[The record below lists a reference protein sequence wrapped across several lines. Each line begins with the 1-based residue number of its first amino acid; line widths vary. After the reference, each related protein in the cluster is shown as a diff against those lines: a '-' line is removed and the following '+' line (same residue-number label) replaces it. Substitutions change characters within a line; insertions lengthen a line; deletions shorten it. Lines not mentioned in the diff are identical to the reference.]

1 MNSSEIIEELSK
13 ITTADVVIFTA
24 GVILFARWLYKT
36 SLGKNALTESLP
48 RRNNMPPYMP
58 IIPLI
63 VWLGGVAMAVS
74 AVNKFFPGLANW
86 QSVLVDNV
94 IVSVGTI
101 ITIAVIIFL
110 VRATFA
116 RRTKGFGLDL
126 RTIPKD
132 FLAAAGNLFAVWPVL
147 TMLFLTTVFLGRLI
161 YGPDFQIQKH
171 EELELIT
178 SCPQVSVRA
187 AIVIAA
193 VLIIPVVEEMLFR
206 GLFQTMIR
214 SYTGKPWTSIAAS
227 SLLFTAAHANAAH
240 WPVLLALAMCLGYSY
255 EKSGSLFRPIF
266 IHMFFNASSI
276 IATLYSI

>member
-1 MNSSEIIEELSK
+1 MNSSEIIQELSK
-13 ITTADVVIFTA
+13 MTAVDI
-24 GVILFARWLYKT
+24 ILFAVGMFLFTRWLYKT
-36 SLGKNALTESLP
+36 SLGTNALTESLP

-58 IIPLI
+58 IIPL
-63 VWLGGVAMAVS
+63 VLWQGGIILVVLTL
-74 AVNKFFPGLANW
+74 KEFFPGLANW
-86 QSVLVDNV
+86 QSAFLDSL
-94 IVSVGTI
+94 IMSVGSV
-101 ITIAVIIFL
+101 ITIAVIILL

-116 RRTKGFGLDL
+116 RRTKGFGLDI

-132 FLAAAGNLFAVWPVL
+132 FLAAAGNLLAVWPVL
-147 TMLFLTTVFLGRLI
+147 TMLFLATVFLGQLI

-178 SCPQVSVRA
+178 SHPQISVRVV
-187 AIVIAA
+187 IVVAA
-193 VLIIPVVEEMLFR
+193 VLIIPVIEEMLFR

-214 SYTGKPWTSIAAS
+214 SYVGKPWTSIAAS
-227 SLLFTAAHANAAH
+227 SILFTAAHANAAH

-276 IATLYSI
+276 IATLYLV

>member
-13 ITTADVVIFTA
+13 IAVVDVVIFAA
-24 GVILFARWLYKT
+24 GVFLFTRWLYKT
-36 SLGKNALTESLP
+36 SLGKNALAESLP

-63 VWLGGVAMAVS
+63 IWLGGVAVAVS

-94 IVSVGTI
+94 IVSIGSI

-116 RRTKGFGLDL
+116 RRTKGFGLDV

-132 FLAAAGNLFAVWPVL
+132 LLAAAGSLLAVWPVL
-147 TMLFLTTVFLGRLI
+147 TMLFLTTVFLGQLI

-171 EELELIT
+171 EELELLT
-178 SCPQVSVRA
+178 SCPQVSVRVV
-187 AIVIAA
+187 IVVAA
-193 VLIIPVVEEMLFR
+193 VLIIPVIEEMLFR

-214 SYTGKPWTSIAAS
+214 SYMGKPWTSIAAS
-227 SLLFTAAHANAAH
+227 SLLFTAAHTNAAH

-266 IHMFFNASSI
+266 IHIFFNASSI
-276 IATLYSI
+276 IATLYSV

>member
-13 ITTADVVIFTA
+13 IAVVDVIIFAA
-24 GVILFARWLYKT
+24 GVFLFTRWLYKT
-36 SLGKNALTESLP
+36 SLGKNALAESLP

-63 VWLGGVAMAVS
+63 IWLGGVAVAVS

-94 IVSVGTI
+94 IVSIGSI

-116 RRTKGFGLDL
+116 RQTKGFGLDV

-132 FLAAAGNLFAVWPVL
+132 LLAAAGSLLAVWPVL
-147 TMLFLTTVFLGRLI
+147 TMLFLTTVFLGQLI

-171 EELELIT
+171 EELELLT
-178 SCPQVSVRA
+178 SCPQVSVRVV
-187 AIVIAA
+187 IVVAA
-193 VLIIPVVEEMLFR
+193 VLIIPVIEEMLFR

-214 SYTGKPWTSIAAS
+214 SYMGKPWTSIAAS

-266 IHMFFNASSI
+266 IHIFFNASSI
-276 IATLYSI
+276 IATLYSV